1 MTNEP
6 SGDDTRAK
14 GADVRLASAKPRPPA
29 RELPALL
36 PDERVVTALCHL
48 STLVPL
54 WAVPANAFLFFLFRQ
69 SSRTICFHARQ
80 GIHYHFLFLVVAVP
94 FLLMIPLENLLI
106 LAGVPQS
113 AAHKLPILAFG
124 LLGILYLV
132 YAAFCLVG
140 VVQALRGRSYAYPL
154 PTPLARTRQTPVY
167 IRVSGGEP
175 AQPSP
180 SETESLEGE
189 SPVSEPQ
196 TARVV
201 ELNPGP
207 VPGES
212 PSDAAAQGAEL
223 KDGPEEAE
231 RGTTGQVG

>member
-14 GADVRLASAKPRPPA
+14 GASVRLASAKRRPPV
-29 RELPALL
+29 RELPPLL

-106 LAGVPQS
+106 LAGVPPS
-113 AAHKLPILAFG
+113 AAHKLPTLAFG

-175 AQPSP
+175 SQPP
-180 SETESLEGE
+180 QPETKLPEGE
-189 SPVSEPQ
+189 PSAPEPP

-201 ELNPGP
+201 ELNSGP
-207 VPGES
+207 VAQVASTDDS
-212 PSDAAAQGAEL
+212 PQGHGM
-223 KDGPEEAE
+223 KDGPEGSNRGAE
-231 RGTTGQVG
+231 GQVG